1 MNVVGPLP
9 ENLMTMPQWVKI
21 FFEGKK
27 SSFFDIFTYVS
38 FQISSCNLF
47 PNINRHS
54 SIYAVNVWTQNK
66 NRGSKNRINWGY
78 LVVIEGKKLG

>member
-27 SSFFDIFTYVS
+27 KSSFFDIFTFVS
-38 FQISSCNLF
+38 MFKQKTESF
-47 PNINRHS
+47 
-54 SIYAVNVWTQNK
+54 
-66 NRGSKNRINWGY
+66 
-78 LVVIEGKKLG
+78 